1 MFDLMETRKS
11 VDANTQ
17 IGLVQWTLKMFA
29 AALSLGLSLVLV
41 IGGVWIWLR
50 TSSWWNEGM
59 AFKPSNSI
67 VTAILV
73 AGVGLVFGGIAFH
86 FWRRRNSSWTLTQ
99 IIGVSFI
106 VVAFVGLLGFLY
118 LLHGALSW
126 H

>member
-1 MFDLMETRKS
+1 MFDLVETRKM

-17 IGLVQWTLKMFA
+17 IGLVRRTLKMFTA
-29 AALSLGLSLVLV
+29 VLSLGLSLVLV
-41 IGGVWIWLR
+41 IGGLWIWLR
-50 TSSWWNEGM
+50 TSSWWNRGM
-59 AFKPSNSI
+59 AFRPSNSI
-67 VTAILV
+67 VTAIMV

-86 FWRRRNSSWTLTQ
+86 FWGRRNSSWTLTQ
-99 IIGVSFI
+99 IIGASFI